1 MKRSDSQRLADDHTP
16 EAIRRRLRASN
27 PPNFLA
33 DAVLGGID
41 GCVTTFAIVSGSV
54 GAGFSATVALVLGI
68 ANLIADGFSM
78 AISNFEAIKAQ
89 QELASSVRRSEEEH
103 IEQVPE
109 GEREE
114 IRQIFTGKG
123 FSGAVLEQI
132 VETITSDRRLWV
144 DTMLVEEHGLL
155 SDRLDPIRSGLTT
168 FAAFVAVGA
177 MPLLPFIFPVG
188 MWTQFAISSA
198 IAAAMFF
205 AIGASKSLV
214 YRRPMLPSGL
224 KTLLTGSTAAALAY
238 ASGYLLRAVFGI
250 GEG

>member
-1 MKRSDSQRLADDHTP
+1 MTRSSRQRLADDHTP
-16 EAIRRRLRASN
+16 EAIRRRLRADSR
-27 PPNFLA
+27 PSVFS

-54 GAGFSATVALVLGI
+54 GAGFSASVALVLGI

-78 AISNFEAIKAQ
+78 AISNYEAIGAQ
-89 QELASSVRRSEEEH
+89 QELASSVRRCEEEH
-103 IEQVPE
+103 IDQVPE

-114 IRQIFTGKG
+114 IRQIFAAKG
-123 FSGAVLEQI
+123 FSGTVLEQI

-177 MPLLPFIFPVG
+177 MPLIPFLFPVG
-188 MWTQFAISSA
+188 MWTQFAISSG
-198 IAAAMFF
+198 IAAVMFF

-214 YRRPMLPSGL
+214 YRRPLLPSGL
-224 KTLLTGSTAAALAY
+224 KTLLTGGTAAALAY

-250 GEG
+250 GDG